1 MTVRRK
7 WKWLNNLKNRWSIA
21 AIIALVVVIV
31 IFFMLRLA
39 DPRPKVTV
47 FENKPLP
54 PIAQVDPKQ
63 FEPERTP
70 DAPYLQTPDRVVL
83 KMLEVASVQ
92 PNDIVYDLG
101 SGDGRIVIA
110 AAQRFG
116 AKAIGIE
123 IDPELIR
130 ESDRESKSAIA
141 QTPKIRDQI
150 KFVKQDFFKTDLS
163 NATVITLYLLPEVNL
178 RILSEIFPKLKSGT
192 RVLSYEYDLGDF
204 LPNQTE
210 KVTIGDREHMI
221 YLWIL

>member
-7 WKWLNNLKNRWSIA
+7 WKWLNNLNNRWSIA
-21 AIIALVVVIV
+21 AIIALLIV
-31 IFFMLRLA
+31 IGIFSLRLVNVT
-39 DPRPKVTV
+39 PKVAV
-47 FENKPLP
+47 LENKPLP
-54 PIAQVDPKQ
+54 AIVQVDPKE

-70 DAPYLQTPDRVVL
+70 DAPYLQTPNQVVL
-83 KMLEVASVQ
+83 KMLEMADVQ
-92 PNDIVYDLG
+92 PTDLVYDLG

-116 AKAIGIE
+116 AKAIGLE

-130 ESDRESKSAIA
+130 ESNRESKLAIA
-141 QTPKIRDQI
+141 QTPKIRDRI
-150 KFVKQDFFKTDLS
+150 KFIRQDFFKADLS

-192 RVLSYEYDLGDF
+192 RILSYEYDLGDF
-204 LPNQTE
+204 LPNQIE